1 MCECSGM
8 LTGEVRKRG
17 NDPGPL
23 SGESLSH
30 GPKLSPLGSP
40 LRKTARRLA
49 ELESQL
55 LETLPE
61 EARQLFLHYQEA
73 AGKIACADARD
84 SFITGFRCGARFT
97 YDAFLSEEGPGIQN
111 I

>member
-1 MCECSGM
+1 MGM
-8 LTGEVRKRG
+8 IRDLYLRNLCPMDRSYP
-17 NDPGPL
+17 PG
-23 SGESLSH
+23 SS
-30 GPKLSPLGSP
+30 
-40 LRKTARRLA
+40 LRKAARRLA

-61 EARQLFLHYQEA
+61 EARQLFLNYQEA
-73 AGKIACADARD
+73 AGEIACADARD

-97 YDAFLSEEGPGIQN
+97 FDAFLSEEGPEIQN